1 MIDLRSDTLTQPT
14 EGMRLA
20 IASAAVGD
28 NCYREDPTVQ
38 ALEETT
44 AEILGK
50 EAALYMPSGTMSN
63 QVAIHMHTNPGDEI
77 VVGES
82 CHLYMYEGGGPAV
95 LSGVVCREL
104 PSDGGM
110 FAGADI
116 RAAVRPNQVNYPQM
130 KLVCVENTT
139 NQGGGRVWPLTQ
151 LEEVVDTCRELGV
164 ATHMDGARIWNAAV
178 AGGTTEAEIAAGFD
192 SVSVCFSKGLGAP
205 VGSALAGSR
214 AFIERATRFRR
225 ICGGGMRQAGIIA
238 AGALYALQ
246 NHRDRLQE
254 DHTNARA
261 LAEGLA
267 TIAGIEIDVH
277 TVETN
282 LVFFEVT
289 TMPASALEEKLAA
302 NDILISACSP
312 THLRAVTS
320 LMVNADD
327 IRTALDGIATALSR
341 D

>member
-14 EGMRLA
+14 EGMRRA
-20 IASAAVGD
+20 IAAATVGD
-28 NCYREDPTVQ
+28 DCYREDPTVQ
-38 ALEETT
+38 ALEEAT

-63 QVAIHMHTNPGDEI
+63 QVGVHTHTNPGDEI
-77 VVGES
+77 GVGES
-82 CHLYMYEGGGPAV
+82 CHIYMYEGGGPAV
-95 LSGVVCREL
+95 LSGVGCREL

-116 RAAVRPNQVNYPQM
+116 RAAVRPNRVNYPQM
-130 KLVCVENTT
+130 TLVCVENTT
-139 NQGGGRVWPLTQ
+139 NHGGGRVWPLAQ
-151 LEEVVDTCRELGV
+151 LKEIVDTCRELGL

-214 AFIERATRFRR
+214 AFIERANRFRR

-261 LAEGLA
+261 LTEGLA
-267 TIAGIEIDVH
+267 TITGIEIDVN

-289 TMPASALEEKLAA
+289 TMPAPALEEKLAA
-302 NDILISACSP
+302 DDILISACSP
-312 THLRAVTS
+312 TRLRAVTS
-320 LMVNADD
+320 LMVNAND
-327 IRTALDGIATALSR
+327 IRTALDGIATALA
-341 D
+341 